1 MFQYDQF
8 GPSVYLLTYVDSAIL
23 RYTGCTLAIS
33 VLTYLLVFWLI
44 PHVKA
49 FTLKAGLKGKDL
61 GKKGTPFESRDM

>member
-1 MFQYDQF
+1 
-8 GPSVYLLTYVDSAIL
+8 
-23 RYTGCTLAIS
+23 